1 MTGLSRRHFL
11 QGAGAT
17 LAALGWSQLDW
28 QRQGD
33 RYGRALAQST
43 PRKLAL
49 LVGINAY
56 PADGL
61 FTPLNGCTNDVE
73 LQYHLLV
80 HRFGFNPDDIIKL
93 TDAQATRQGIL
104 TAFENHLINQARPG
118 DVVVFHFSGHGS
130 RVVDPDQDFPDGL
143 NSTLVPVDS
152 RLPEGFPRQ
161 GGPVQDITGHT
172 LFLLGSALQTD
183 QVTVVLDSCHSG
195 GGTRGNLVVRARRG
209 GPSLEMS
216 PAELAYQDQWLT
228 RLNLSPADFIKQRR
242 EGIARGVAIASAKR
256 DQYAADAPFEDF
268 YAGAFS
274 YVMTQYLWQQTGATP
289 FSSTIPNIARTTTQL
304 SFSDQEPQLELQ
316 PDSSHGSQPMYFT
329 NKTTPPAE
337 AVVTKVEG
345 DTAEIWL
352 GGIDPRSLEAFQT
365 DAVLSAVD
373 DDGASRGLL
382 QITSRQGLIGQG
394 RLLQATMPTGA
405 LLQEQVRGIPTDVS
419 LRIGLDTSLTG
430 PEQTQARQGIT
441 AIPRMEAMALQQ
453 GEVHYILGRMTAAY
467 RAELAEQ
474 PDSPAEGCLG
484 LFAPGL
490 DLIPG
495 SFGPLE
501 ESVAGAMARLRPK
514 LRSLLAARLVKLTLN
529 PGSSRL
535 ALQVTMTP
543 VGGTQV
549 VASAFTVRG
558 AATTPPPRPGVQQ
571 IALGTSIQ
579 FEIQNQEARDLYLS
593 VLVIDATGEMAVLFP
608 NQWTAAADVT
618 RVAAGQTL
626 LLPNPNRDSFRLV
639 TQAPTGPTEVLVVAS
654 SQPLDNA
661 LRALQAVATRSGASS
676 GPVAVADPTDVVSG
690 LLADVSGTRGSGS
703 SNAVQTVDAS
713 QLAALSVTFDV
724 F

>member
-1 MTGLSRRHFL
+1 MTRLSRRYFL

-33 RYGRALAQST
+33 LYGRALAQST

-49 LVGINAY
+49 LVGINEY
-56 PADGL
+56 PSDGL
-61 FTPLNGCTNDVE
+61 FAPLNGCVNDVE

-80 HRFGFNPDDIIKL
+80 HRFGFNPSDIVKL

-104 TAFENHLINQARPG
+104 TAFEEHLIGQARPG

-152 RLPEGFPRQ
+152 PLPAGFPRQ
-161 GGPVQDITGHT
+161 GGPVNDITGHT

-183 QVTVVLDSCHSG
+183 NVTMVLDSCHSG

-216 PAELAYQDQWLT
+216 PAELAYQNQWLS
-228 RLNLSPADFIKQRR
+228 RLNMAPADFIKQRR
-242 EGIARGVAIASAKR
+242 EGIARGVAIASARR

-274 YVMTQYLWQQTGATP
+274 YVMTQYLWQQTGTTP
-289 FSSTIPNIARTTTQL
+289 FGNTVPNIARTTTQL
-304 SFSDQEPQLELQ
+304 SFSAQEPPLEVQ
-316 PDSSHGSQPMYFT
+316 PGSSYGSQPIYFT
-329 NKTTPPAE
+329 DKIAPPAE

-345 DTAEIWL
+345 STAEIWL

-365 DAVLSAVD
+365 DAILSAVD
-373 DDGASRGLL
+373 DDGEARGLL
-382 QITSRQGLIGQG
+382 QITSRQGLTGQG
-394 RLLQATMPTGA
+394 RLLETAMPTGA
-405 LLQEQVRGIPTDVS
+405 LLQEQVRGVPSNVS
-419 LRIGLDTSLTG
+419 LRIGLDTSLTAA
-430 PEQTQARQGIT
+430 EQEQARQGIT
-441 AIPRMEAMALQQ
+441 AIPRMEALPLQQ
-453 GEVHYILGRMTAAY
+453 GEVHYLLGRMTAEY
-467 RAELAEQ
+467 RAELVEQ
-474 PDSPAEGCLG
+474 ADIPSEGSLG

-495 SFGPLE
+495 SFSQPG
-501 ESVAGAMARLRPK
+501 ESVERAIQRLRPK

-535 ALQVTMTP
+535 ALQVTMAP
-543 VGGTQV
+543 IGGTQV

-558 AATTPPPRPGVQQ
+558 TATTPPPRSGIQQ

-579 FEIQNQEARDLYLS
+579 FEIQNQENRDLYLS
-593 VLVIDATGEMAVLFP
+593 VLVIDATGEMAVIFP
-608 NQWTAAADVT
+608 NQWTAATEVT
-618 RVAAGQTL
+618 RIGAGQTL
-626 LLPNPNRDSFRLV
+626 RLPDPSRDSFRLV

-661 LRALQAVATRSGASS
+661 LRALQAVATRSGTAS

-690 LLADVSGTRGSGS
+690 LLTDVSDTRGSGS
-703 SNAVQTVDAS
+703 RAVQSVDAS

>member
-1 MTGLSRRHFL
+1 MTRLSRRYFL

-33 RYGRALAQST
+33 LYGRALAQST

-49 LVGINAY
+49 LVGINEY
-56 PADGL
+56 PSDGL
-61 FTPLNGCTNDVE
+61 FAPLNGCVNDVE

-80 HRFGFNPDDIIKL
+80 HRFGFNPSDIVKL

-104 TAFENHLINQARPG
+104 TAFEEHLIGQARPG

-152 RLPEGFPRQ
+152 PLPAGFPRQ
-161 GGPVQDITGHT
+161 GGPVNDITGHT

-183 QVTVVLDSCHSG
+183 NVTMVLDSCHSG

-216 PAELAYQDQWLT
+216 PAELAYQYQWLS
-228 RLNLSPADFIKQRR
+228 RLNMAPADFIKQRR
-242 EGIARGVAIASAKR
+242 EGIARGVAIASARR

-274 YVMTQYLWQQTGATP
+274 YVMTQYLWQQTGTTP
-289 FSSTIPNIARTTTQL
+289 FGNTVPNIARTTTQL
-304 SFSDQEPQLELQ
+304 SFSAQEPPLEVQ
-316 PDSSHGSQPMYFT
+316 PGSSYGSQPIYFT
-329 NKTTPPAE
+329 DKIAPPAE

-345 DTAEIWL
+345 STAEIWL

-365 DAVLSAVD
+365 DAILSAVD
-373 DDGASRGLL
+373 DDGEARGLL
-382 QITSRQGLIGQG
+382 QITSRQGLTGQG
-394 RLLQATMPTGA
+394 RLLETAMPTGA
-405 LLQEQVRGIPTDVS
+405 LLQEQVRGVPSNVS
-419 LRIGLDTSLTG
+419 LRIGLDTSLTAA
-430 PEQTQARQGIT
+430 EQEQARQGIT
-441 AIPRMEAMALQQ
+441 AIPRMEALPLQQ
-453 GEVHYILGRMTAAY
+453 GEVHYLLGRMTAEY
-467 RAELAEQ
+467 RAELVEQ
-474 PDSPAEGCLG
+474 ADIPSEGSLG

-495 SFGPLE
+495 SFSQPG
-501 ESVAGAMARLRPK
+501 ESVERAIQRLRPK

-535 ALQVTMTP
+535 ALQVTMAP
-543 VGGTQV
+543 IGGTQV

-558 AATTPPPRPGVQQ
+558 TATTPPPRSGIQQ

-579 FEIQNQEARDLYLS
+579 FEIQNQENRDLYLS
-593 VLVIDATGEMAVLFP
+593 VLVIDATGEMAVIFP
-608 NQWTAAADVT
+608 NQWTAATEVT
-618 RVAAGQTL
+618 RIGAGQTL
-626 LLPNPNRDSFRLV
+626 RLPDPSRDSFRLV

-661 LRALQAVATRSGASS
+661 LRALQAVATRSGTAS

-690 LLADVSGTRGSGS
+690 LLTDVSDTRGSGS
-703 SNAVQTVDAS
+703 RAVQSVDAS

>member
-1 MTGLSRRHFL
+1 MTRLSRRYFL

-33 RYGRALAQST
+33 LYGRALAQST

-49 LVGINAY
+49 LVGINEY
-56 PADGL
+56 PSDGL
-61 FTPLNGCTNDVE
+61 FAPLNGCVNDVE

-80 HRFGFNPDDIIKL
+80 HRFGFNPSDIVKL

-104 TAFENHLINQARPG
+104 TAFEEHLIGQARPG

-152 RLPEGFPRQ
+152 PLPAGFPRQ
-161 GGPVQDITGHT
+161 GGPVNDITGHT

-183 QVTVVLDSCHSG
+183 NVTMVLDSCHSG

-216 PAELAYQDQWLT
+216 PAELAYQNQWLS
-228 RLNLSPADFIKQRR
+228 RLNMAPADFIKQRR
-242 EGIARGVAIASAKR
+242 EGIARGVAIASAR
-256 DQYAADAPFEDF
+256 REQYAADAPFEDF

-274 YVMTQYLWQQTGATP
+274 YVMTQYLWQQTGTTP
-289 FSSTIPNIARTTTQL
+289 FGNTVPNIARTTTQL
-304 SFSDQEPQLELQ
+304 SFSAQEPPLEVQ
-316 PDSSHGSQPMYFT
+316 PGSSYGSHPIYFSD
-329 NKTTPPAE
+329 KIAPPAE

-345 DTAEIWL
+345 STAEIWL

-365 DAVLSAVD
+365 DAILSAVD
-373 DDGASRGLL
+373 DDGEARGLL
-382 QITSRQGLIGQG
+382 QITSRQGLTGQG
-394 RLLQATMPTGA
+394 RLLETAKPTGA
-405 LLQEQVRGIPTDVS
+405 LLQEQVRGVPSNVS
-419 LRIGLDTSLTG
+419 LRIGLDTSLTAA
-430 PEQTQARQGIT
+430 EQEQARQGIT
-441 AIPRMEAMALQQ
+441 AIPRMEALPLQQ
-453 GEVHYILGRMTAAY
+453 GEVHYLLGRMTAEY
-467 RAELAEQ
+467 RAELVEQ
-474 PDSPAEGCLG
+474 ADIPSEGSLG

-495 SFGPLE
+495 SFSQPG
-501 ESVAGAMARLRPK
+501 ESVERAIQRLRPK

-535 ALQVTMTP
+535 ALQVTMAP
-543 VGGTQV
+543 IGGTQV

-558 AATTPPPRPGVQQ
+558 TATTPPPRSGIQQ

-579 FEIQNQEARDLYLS
+579 FEIQNQENRDLYLS
-593 VLVIDATGEMAVLFP
+593 VLVIDATGEMAVIFP
-608 NQWTAAADVT
+608 NQWTAATEVT
-618 RVAAGQTL
+618 RIGAGQTL
-626 LLPNPNRDSFRLV
+626 RLPDPSRDSFRLV

-661 LRALQAVATRSGASS
+661 LRALQAVATRSGTAS

-690 LLADVSGTRGSGS
+690 LLTDVSDTRGSGS
-703 SNAVQTVDAS
+703 RAVQSVDAS